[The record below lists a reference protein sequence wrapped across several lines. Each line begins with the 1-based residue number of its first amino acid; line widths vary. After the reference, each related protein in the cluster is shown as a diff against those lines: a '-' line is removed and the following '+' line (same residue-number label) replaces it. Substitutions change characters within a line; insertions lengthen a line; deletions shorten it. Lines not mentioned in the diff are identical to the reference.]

1 MPAESADSVTSIKR
15 TLPDVTAPQKPIFT
29 DLKTRAISGVILAV
43 ILLLPVFAG
52 GYWFFG
58 LSMIIGLRLV
68 WEWVRMSDKPA
79 SVLAY
84 VIPLVSMAGAIW
96 YGWNEDWWPAW
107 GFAIGGAIAAGI
119 ERVVRGGMA
128 WSFFGALYMII
139 PILAMVYIRGPEVW
153 FEGSGMS
160 KMAYVIAIVAFA
172 DIFAYL
178 GGSKFKGPK
187 IAPALSPNK
196 TWSGFTC
203 GLLGG
208 CTAGAVAAF
217 IIGFNPILGFFLA
230 VPVAIFSVIGDFL
243 ESGLKRRLNVKDTG
257 GILPGHGGF
266 LDRLDALMLAMVVF
280 ALTAILL
287 PNLWPMP

>member
-1 MPAESADSVTSIKR
+1 MA
-15 TLPDVTAPQKPIFT
+15 APKKAAFS
-29 DLKTRAISGVILAV
+29 DLKTRAVSGIILAV
-43 ILLLPVFAG
+43 LLLLPVFAG
-52 GYWFFG
+52 GYWFLG
-58 LSMIIGLRLV
+58 LALLIGLRLV
-68 WEWVRMSDKPA
+68 WEWVRMSDVPA

-84 VIPLVSMAGAIW
+84 IIPLVSMAGAVW

-139 PILAMVYIRGPEVW
+139 PVLAMVYIRGQEAW
-153 FEGSGMS
+153 FDGQGIT
-160 KMAYVIAIVAFA
+160 KMMYVIAIVAFA

-178 GGSKFKGPK
+178 TGSKFKGPK
-187 IAPALSPNK
+187 IAPKLSPNK
-196 TWSGFTC
+196 TWSGFTG

-208 CTAGAVAAF
+208 CIAGAVAAG
-217 IIGFNPILGFFLA
+217 IIGFSPILGFFLA
-230 VPVAIFSVIGDFL
+230 IPIAVFSVVGDFL

-266 LDRLDALMLAMVVF
+266 LDRLDALMLAMTVF
-280 ALTAILL
+280 ALALILL